1 MSPAQRQIASAQLGT
16 FAQCPLRTQ
25 HLRPSFMTCL
35 QILTQFSPDGTLE
48 LDLLEK
54 QRYALWKSTE
64 INKAIRE
71 GRAPTAGP
79 VPKPDALAD
88 FPPASEFN
96 FVAMHSG
103 SAVC

>member
-1 MSPAQRQIASAQLGT
+1 MDR
-16 FAQCPLRTQ
+16 
-25 HLRPSFMTCL
+25 L

-48 LDLLEK
+48 PDLLEK

-71 GRAPTAGP
+71 GRAPAAGP
-79 VPKPDALAD
+79 VPKPDPLAD

-96 FVAMHSG
+96 LLALHKG
-103 SAVC
+103 